1 MNEYP
6 YITTI
11 IPCRNEEIFIGKC
24 LESIL
29 DNNYPK
35 DKLEVLVVDGMSED
49 NTGDIIKK
57 YTENYPFIKYFE
69 NSSKIQSSAMNIG
82 VRHAKG
88 DIIIRMDA
96 HTTYDKDYFSKCI
109 NCLDKYNADNVGGIC
124 ITMPGNDTAMAK
136 AIALSLSHPFGV
148 GNSYFRIGLKEP
160 KSVDTVPFGC
170 YRKEV
175 FDRIGLFN
183 ENLVRNQDIEFNIR
197 LKNAGGKII
206 LVPDIESYY
215 YARTKLKDLARNN
228 FWNGFWVIYSTKFAK
243 MPFSIRHLI
252 PLVFVTSLMS
262 SLIGSIFYAPLAYIF
277 SLIFTA
283 YFITSVFFSINISF
297 SKGLKLIPLLVPTF
311 FTLHFS
317 YGLGSIWGFIRL
329 AVSK

>member
-1 MNEYP
+1 M
-6 YITTI
+6 
-11 IPCRNEEIFIGKC
+11 
-24 LESIL
+24 
-29 DNNYPK
+29 DNDYPK
-35 DKLEVLVVDGMSED
+35 DKLEILVIDGMSED
-49 NTGDIIKK
+49 NTRAILKEYEEK
-57 YTENYPFIKYFE
+57 YPFIKIISNTIRVTPVALNMGIREASGDYIIIL
-69 NSSKIQSSAMNIG
+69 SSHSKIDKNFLRINVEGFQKYEADCIG
-82 VRHAKG
+82 GRIV
-88 DIIIRMDA
+88 
-96 HTTYDKDYFSKCI
+96 TQPSNTS
-109 NCLDKYNADNVGGIC
+109 L
-124 ITMPGNDTAMAK
+124 MAE
-136 AIALSLSHPFGV
+136 AIAIAISHLFGV

-160 KSVDTVPFGC
+160 KSVDTVPFAC

-183 ENLVRNQDIEFNIR
+183 EHLVRNQDIEFNIR

-206 LVPDIESYY
+206 LVPDIVSYY
-215 YARTKLKDLARNN
+215 YARSKLKDLARNN

-252 PLVFVTSLMS
+252 PLVFVTSIMS

-283 YFITSVFFSINISF
+283 YFITAVFFSINISF
-297 SKGLKLIPLLVPTF
+297 SKGLKLIPLLVSTF

-329 AVSK
+329 GFSKWKHN